1 MHVLTVVGT
10 RPEAI
15 KMAPLVLALKRDHRI
30 QHSLCVSGQHT
41 HMLTPVLS
49 LFNLVPDFTLNVMHD
64 GQTLNSLTARILL
77 LMDDVM
83 RKSRPDLLLVH
94 GDTTTAMAA
103 ALAGFH
109 AKCKVAHIEAGL
121 RTGDLGQPF
130 PEEMNRC
137 AIDTVSDF
145 LFAPTAIAKDNLLRA
160 QLTGRCWVTGNTVID
175 ALNMVCRLLDD
186 DPLLVAPIE
195 RQFDFLN
202 NHSKLILVTGHRREN
217 FGQGLLN
224 ICDALKELAKDPGIQ
239 IVYPVHLNPNVQT
252 AVLNA
257 LSETPNIHLVPPTD
271 YPAFVWLMRRA
282 HVILTDSGGV
292 QEEAPHLK
300 KPVLVM
306 RDVTERPEAIAN
318 GTAKLVGTHVPS
330 IIRETRRLLDDPSYY
345 DAFCKSSNPY
355 GDGLSCAR
363 IVNALL
369 EEPFEEFNTA
379 AVTQPLFS

>member
-15 KMAPLVLALKRDHRI
+15 KMAPLVLALQRDHRF
-30 QHSLCVSGQHT
+30 QHTLCTTGQHT
-41 HMLTPVLS
+41 DMLTPVLS
-49 LFNLVPDFTLNVMHD
+49 LFGLVPDMTLDVMHER
-64 GQTLNSLTARILL
+64 QTLNSLTARILL
-77 LMDDVM
+77 AMDDVI
-83 RKSRPDLLLVH
+83 RQSRPDLILVH

-109 AKCKVAHIEAGL
+109 AKCEIAHIEAGL
-121 RTGDLGQPF
+121 RTGDLSQPF

-137 AIDTVSDF
+137 VIDTVSRF
-145 LFAPTAIAKDNLLRA
+145 LFAPTSIAKDYLSRS
-160 QLTGRCWVTGNTVID
+160 QLTGQCWVTGNTVID
-175 ALNMVCRLLDD
+175 ALSLVCQLLDD
-186 DPLLVAPIE
+186 DPSVVAPIE
-195 RQFDFLN
+195 RRFEFLDP
-202 NHSKLILVTGHRREN
+202 HSKLILVTGHRREN
-217 FGQGLLN
+217 FGQGLSN
-224 ICDALKELAKDPGIQ
+224 ICEALKELAKDPNIQ

-252 AVLNA
+252 AVRGA
-257 LSETPNIHLVPPTD
+257 LSNTPNIYLVPPTD

-330 IIRETRRLLDDPSYY
+330 IVRETRRLLKDPSYY
-345 DAFCKSSNPY
+345 NSFCKSSNPY
-355 GDGLSCAR
+355 GDGLACER
-363 IVNALL
+363 IVRALCN
-369 EEPFEEFNTA
+369 EPVQEFDIA
-379 AVTQPLFS
+379 ALTQPVFN